1 LSIEQGLRAHIE
13 AGSKLKEAN
22 ICDLAAATQL
32 MKAHP
37 WSCQN
42 LELKDILES
51 NFYIYVPYLEEK
63 LGASG
68 SESNDE
74 FDPNNSTD
82 YDSDFEDD
90 TDQPVALLSTSTKTI
105 KKVAKQLQVKANM
118 YNFKNKNNIFYL
130 Y

>member
-1 LSIEQGLRAHIE
+1 
-13 AGSKLKEAN
+13 
-22 ICDLAAATQL
+22 

-51 NFYIYVPYLEEK
+51 NFYIYVPYLKEY
-63 LGASG
+63 LGASDL
-68 SESNDE
+68 ESNDE

-82 YDSDFEDD
+82 NDTDFEND
-90 TDQPVALLSTSTKTI
+90 TNQPVALLSTSTKTI
-105 KKVAKQLQVKANM
+105 KKVAKQLQVKDNM
-118 YNFKNKNNIFYL
+118 YNFKNKNNTFYL